1 MTKLERDALECVVQ
15 NHLKIMS
22 NRPIFPHPWRRLLSA
37 HWGHYPCRQL
47 IPLPRTYFEVED
59 IRPGEDELPDIMDKI
74 FVSTSGKI
82 SVPKELNQNILQ
94 FLMGKDLLRFAM
106 VSKKAEMIVNHC
118 HALMYDAIH
127 EQIEDLLN
135 ELNIA
140 PRRKQDQV
148 NKHTFKVG
156 NRFRVHGAFNGYCVR
171 VTPKFVFYVTKPDI
185 FRRHSF
191 IRRVG
196 NDDRV
201 MHVRPYYGVF
211 DDTVQNWR
219 TWLSV
224 TQKLLYSD

>member
-106 VSKKAEMIVNHC
+106 VSKKANMIIEHC

-127 EQIEDLLN
+127 EGIKDLLD
-135 ELNIA
+135 ELNFNWSW
-140 PRRKQDQV
+140 RQRQV
-148 NKHTFKVG
+148 NKHKLKVG
-156 NRFRVHGAFNGYCVR
+156 NRVRVRGVHNGYCVR
-171 VTPKFVFYVTKPDI
+171 VTPKVVFFVTKPDI
-185 FRRHSF
+185 FRSHPY
-191 IRRVG
+191 ICRVG
-196 NDDRV
+196 NDGRV
-201 MHVRPYYGVF
+201 MHTRPYYAGF
-211 DDTVQNWR
+211 DETV
-219 TWLSV
+219 
-224 TQKLLYSD
+224 